1 MKNNLQKSDFFLEN
15 GKIAVSLIHQTKQI
29 ETMEPLLTTDQINT
43 AVVAMVNTLERLKKM
58 GLNEV
63 ERIEYF
69 RSGQGG
75 QMYQEEIQRMKA

>member
-1 MKNNLQKSDFFLEN
+1 MNDGQNHKTMERILTTE
-15 GKIAVSLIHQTKQI
+15 QI
-29 ETMEPLLTTDQINT
+29 ET

-63 ERIEYF
+63 ERVAYF
-69 RSGQGG
+69 KSGQGG

>member
-1 MKNNLQKSDFFLEN
+1 MCKRFYISTMNDGQNHKTMKRILTTE
-15 GKIAVSLIHQTKQI
+15 QI
-29 ETMEPLLTTDQINT
+29 ET

-63 ERIEYF
+63 ERVAYF
-69 RSGQGG
+69 QSGQGG